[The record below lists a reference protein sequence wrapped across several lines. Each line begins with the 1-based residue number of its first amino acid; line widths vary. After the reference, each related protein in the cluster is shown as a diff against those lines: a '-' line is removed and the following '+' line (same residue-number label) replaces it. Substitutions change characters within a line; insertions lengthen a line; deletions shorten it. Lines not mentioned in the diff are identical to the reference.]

1 MKPKK
6 VCLKTAVHQKTTL
19 SKTEVNVFL
28 QAFTEA
34 LREALQQG
42 LPVELAPLGTLQL
55 VRSQERAGVTPSGER
70 FMVPPN
76 PRVVFKEGEVFHER

>member
-6 VCLKTAVHQKTTL
+6 LCLKTAVHQKTTL
-19 SKTEVNVFL
+19 SKTDSERFL

-42 LPVELAPLGTLQL
+42 SQVDLAPLGTLQV
-55 VRSQERAGVTPSGER
+55 VRSQQRSGVTPSGER
-70 FMVPPN
+70 FTVPPN
-76 PRVVFKEGEVFHER
+76 PRVVFRAGEVFHDR